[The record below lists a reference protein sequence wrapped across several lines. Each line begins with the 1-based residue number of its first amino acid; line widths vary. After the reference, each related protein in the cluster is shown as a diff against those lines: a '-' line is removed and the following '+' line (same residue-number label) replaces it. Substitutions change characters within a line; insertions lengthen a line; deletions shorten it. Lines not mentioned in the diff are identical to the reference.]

1 MTRSAG
7 IWVRVVARLRR
18 EVSVEKL
25 EAYREAG
32 SSVYDLLDRV
42 QQQRDEVKV
51 GRSPWDADRCLQFQI
66 AFAWNAF
73 VLQTLGDEF
82 VEAGQTVGGF
92 LPRVTAE
99 QAMAFYGQVESWIS
113 RANQASSNTA
123 YVPDVHLPAHL
134 LPLWVDVIPCPHTH
148 LAAMLAAVKSIQGR
162 AELAVGACVA
172 AEVPVE
178 HERRFGQVRQRIA
191 DANTAA
197 EYARHLSEG
206 DPAQELHAEI
216 ERYVR
221 DALEGFY
228 LVGQMLAMPELVRPS
243 NQPAPRDISRIHSH
257 RRRGKKPRR
266 DRTGR
271 PR

>member
-1 MTRSAG
+1 MG
-7 IWVRVVARLRR
+7 IWVRVVAHLRR

-51 GRSPWDADRCLQFQI
+51 AGRSPWDADRGLQFQV

-82 VEAGQTVGGF
+82 VEAGHTVAGF
-92 LPRVTAE
+92 LPRVTSE

-113 RANQASSNTA
+113 RANQAASNPA
-123 YVPDVHLPAHL
+123 YVPNVHLAAHL

-162 AELAVGACVA
+162 AELAVGAFGPG
-172 AEVPVE
+172 EVPVE
-178 HERRFGQVRQRIA
+178 HERLFGQVRQRIA
-191 DANTAA
+191 DADTAT
-197 EYARHLSEG
+197 EYAWRLSEG
-206 DPAQELHAEI
+206 DPVRQLHAQI
-216 ERYVR
+216 ERHIK
-221 DALEGFY
+221 DALEGYY
-228 LVGQMLAMPELVRPS
+228 LAGQMLAMPELVRPA
-243 NQPAPRDISRIHSH
+243 NQPAPRDVPRSRP
-257 RRRGKKPRR
+257 RRRRSRKPGH

-271 PR
+271 PP